1 MSERLVEL
9 DAKLFVFGEDAEAE
23 KVSKSDEQEQEADGQ
38 QEDEEEEEDED
49 EGDEEGEGDLDPV
62 EEDMQIAWV
71 CLLLALYLESHK
83 KYYSLFNWI
92 TGNA

>member
-1 MSERLVEL
+1 VRLVEL
-9 DAKLFVFGEDAEAE
+9 DAKLFVFGEDGEAE

-38 QEDEEEEEDED
+38 QEDEEEEED

-83 KYYSLFNWI
+83 KYYSLFHWI
-92 TGNA
+92 IGNA